1 MDRKT
6 TEFFHDLRKE
16 KAKRARKR
24 PRTEEIVPDVLIYN
38 VGRFLGVKELGR
50 MMQVSQQ
57 FNRVI
62 GNSAD
67 LWNRHYES
75 MLDDENQ
82 KHLPIGDAV
91 KGYERLRMAKAW
103 AKKGFLRTRAKFRTG
118 WQFRIGKIGS
128 ASANLRSA
136 GIRSAEPSN
145 FVGKIGG
152 SEKSANFYK

>member
-6 TEFFHDLRKE
+6 ADFFNHLHKE

-38 VGRFLGVKELGR
+38 VGRFLGVRELGR

-82 KHLPIGDAV
+82 KQEYTVSQLISSKQQLKLIFD
-91 KGYERLRMAKAW
+91 KSYER
-103 AKKGFLRTRAKFRTG
+103 
-118 WQFRIGKIGS
+118 IS
-128 ASANLRSA
+128 VSYN
-136 GIRSAEPSN
+136 N
-145 FVGKIGG
+145 
-152 SEKSANFYK
+152 